1 MNNNGSVYKFEAHTI
16 DGRPVS
22 LMEYRDRV
30 LLIVNTASRCGFTPQ
45 LAGLEALWARFRAR
59 GLVVL
64 GFPCNQFHSQ
74 EPGTEQQIQD
84 FCSTRYGVTFPLM
97 SKIEV
102 NGAHAHPL
110 YKWLCAQAPGLLG
123 SKAIKWNFTKFL
135 VGRDG
140 RVLRRYA
147 PTEAP
152 AALEPDIERALGS
165 G

>member
-1 MNNNGSVYKFEAHTI
+1 MNHNNGSLYSFEAHGI

-45 LAGLEALWARFRAR
+45 LAGLEALWERYRLR

-64 GFPCNQFHSQ
+64 GFPCNQFGGQ

-84 FCSTRYGVTFPLM
+84 FCATRYGVSFPLM
-97 SKIEV
+97 SKVEV

-140 RVLRRYA
+140 HVIRRYGPA
-147 PTEAP
+147 EAP
-152 AALEPDIERALGS
+152 EKLEADIEKALG
-165 G
+165 

>member
-1 MNNNGSVYKFEAHTI
+1 
-16 DGRPVS
+16 
-22 LMEYRDRV
+22 
-30 LLIVNTASRCGFTPQ
+30 
-45 LAGLEALWARFRAR
+45 
-59 GLVVL
+59 VVL

-140 RVLRRYA
+140 HVIRRYA

-152 AALEPDIERALGS
+152 AALEPDIERALGR

>member
-1 MNNNGSVYKFEAHTI
+1 MNDATTVYNFEAHTI
-16 DGRPVS
+16 DGRPLS
-22 LMEYRDRV
+22 LMEFHDRV

-45 LAGLEALWARFRAR
+45 LAGLEALWERHRAR

-64 GFPCNQFHSQ
+64 GSPCNQFGGQ
-74 EPGTEQQIQD
+74 EPGTEAQIQA
-84 FCSTRYGVTFPLM
+84 FCSTNYAVSFPLM
-97 SKIEV
+97 SKVEV

-110 YKWLCAQAPGLLG
+110 YKWLCVQAPGLLG

-140 RVLRRYA
+140 RTVRRYA

-152 AALEPDIERALGS
+152 DKLEADIERALDAG
-165 G
+165 